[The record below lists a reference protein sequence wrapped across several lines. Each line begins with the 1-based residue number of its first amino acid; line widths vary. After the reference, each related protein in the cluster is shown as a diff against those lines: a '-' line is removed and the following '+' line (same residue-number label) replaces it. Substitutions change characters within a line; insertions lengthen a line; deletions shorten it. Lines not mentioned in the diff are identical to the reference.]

1 MRAETRG
8 KQRKCKQCTSDD
20 HRPPM
25 PGLALAADREARRDL
40 KAGAG
45 QPALFF
51 RRLRKDAQRRC
62 ALHIRYFQST
72 LFIGGMLCAIHKA
85 PLSLGAGTE
94 SAPSEPWISIS
105 RSLDPCPLLAHRDI
119 WLHRKDRQLSGESG
133 HQQGL
138 TKRPRFMITR
148 LDCDSVS
155 RSTIV
160 CASAT
165 MPRGVRLK

>member
-51 RRLRKDAQRRC
+51 RRLRKDAQRHC
-62 ALHIRYFQST
+62 ALWKRSDGVT
-72 LFIGGMLCAIHKA
+72 TKA
-85 PLSLGAGTE
+85 PPDERGGNGYVPPKAT
-94 SAPSEPWISIS
+94 APH
-105 RSLDPCPLLAHRDI
+105 LDYTPNGHVACVARCPLMA
-119 WLHRKDRQLSGESG
+119 
-133 HQQGL
+133 
-138 TKRPRFMITR
+138 
-148 LDCDSVS
+148 V
-155 RSTIV
+155 
-160 CASAT
+160 
-165 MPRGVRLK
+165 